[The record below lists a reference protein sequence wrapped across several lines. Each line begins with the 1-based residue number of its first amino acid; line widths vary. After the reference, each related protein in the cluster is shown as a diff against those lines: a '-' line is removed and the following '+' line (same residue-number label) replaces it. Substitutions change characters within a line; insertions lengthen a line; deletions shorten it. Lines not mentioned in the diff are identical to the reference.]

1 MRPHYDNYIHA
12 CVTAGIGYLNLLFS
26 ADDLDADGV
35 PNQPEMMY
43 HDGEKW
49 RVVSIDEVKG
59 EDTTH
64 GSGGDRKGRCERT
77 CRAGADDDGECV
89 GNKHSTHNLTLVGCS
104 NAAGEGLPA
113 YAVTASATVDPNW
126 FANGPTTTINGKVLN
141 RGTQAGGG

>member
-1 MRPHYDNYIHA
+1 MTGRQGDRSGWPSGSVCRFFSQNHVPQPLQRTPIRWDIITPGNQRILDAARAKWGTAKNMRPHYDNYIHA

-77 CRAGADDDGECV
+77 CRAGADDDGE
-89 GNKHSTHNLTLVGCS
+89 
-104 NAAGEGLPA
+104 
-113 YAVTASATVDPNW
+113 
-126 FANGPTTTINGKVLN
+126 
-141 RGTQAGGG
+141 